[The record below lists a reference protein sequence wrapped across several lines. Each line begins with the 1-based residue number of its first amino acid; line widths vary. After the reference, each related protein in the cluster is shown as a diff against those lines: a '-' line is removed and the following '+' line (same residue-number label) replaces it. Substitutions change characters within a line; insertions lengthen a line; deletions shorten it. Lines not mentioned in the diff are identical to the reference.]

1 VWSMSGSASPSAFT
15 ADTGSP
21 MNKATIRSLVISNR
35 TLNLDNQFGYTS
47 FEDGIAA
54 VEIVY
59 LSRNMNIDA
68 NANDRDTM
76 ETLAAI
82 EGYKEMERNI
92 EGAIDMNRIPFGSVY
107 SLMRKNTKNNIV
119 FADTFRFANQ
129 QEPSINLARWTV
141 FTTNDFF
148 ISVNFEA
155 AGNIGAEW
163 YKEAP
168 DYFTRADKGVI
179 LDWSTMATYSFNDDL
194 VAKDILNR
202 RHPSKTVM
210 QWYDETEKILN
221 SLRLQ

>member
-1 VWSMSGSASPSAFT
+1 LSGSASPSALT
-15 ADTGSP
+15 ADNGFP
-21 MNKATIRSLVISNR
+21 MNKATIRSLVINNR
-35 TLNLDNQFGYTS
+35 SINLDDLFGYTS
-47 FEDGIAA
+47 FEDGIVA

-68 NANDRDTM
+68 DANDRDTM

-92 EGAIDMNRIPFGSVY
+92 EGNIDMNRIPYGSVY

-119 FADTFRFANQ
+119 FADAFRFANQ
-129 QEPSINLARWTV
+129 QEPSINLVRWTV
-141 FTTNDFF
+141 FTTSDFF

-155 AGNIGAEW
+155 VRNIGSEW

-168 DYFTRADKGVI
+168 DYFTRTDKGII
-179 LDWSTMATYSFNDDL
+179 LDWSTMETYSFNGAL
-194 VAKDILNR
+194 VAEDIINR
-202 RHPSKTVM
+202 RHPGKTVM
-210 QWYDETEKILN
+210 QWYDETEKLLN